1 MNIAIFGATGW
12 IGGTVTREA
21 LHRGHEVTAVVR
33 DPGRLELEH
42 SRLAVVIG
50 DATDTDV
57 IATAVAGHQAVAASI
72 GGSREGNHSVVP
84 AAAQALLAGLSQAGV
99 KRLVWVGGAGSLEV
113 APGVRLI
120 DTPQFPDDWKAGAS
134 AQVEALEV
142 FRTYTGSVEWTYLS
156 PAARLEPGTRTGRYR
171 TGGDQLLTD
180 DEKQSRI
187 SVEDYAVA
195 FIDELERPA
204 HLRQRFTVAY

>member
-12 IGGTVTREA
+12 IGGTVAREA

-42 SRLAVVIG
+42 SSLAVVIG

-156 PAARLEPGTRTGRYR
+156 PAARLEPGTRTGSYR
-171 TGGDQLLTD
+171 TGGDQLLTN